1 MTLKKDFWLEL
12 QDLFGRTSLKWG
24 VRGGGLGG
32 GLIGWDFNFIRRIFE
47 KLGVPKM
54 TPYMRDFDEFM
65 QVSELIYLPLRNAS
79 FT

>member
-1 MTLKKDFWLEL
+1 MLCLCW
-12 QDLFGRTSLKWG
+12 WW
-24 VRGGGLGG
+24 GG

-54 TPYMRDFDEFM
+54 TPCMRDFDEFM
-65 QVSELIYLPLRNAS
+65 QVSELIYLALRNAS